1 MKKKV
6 KVFGKE
12 IKRAVRRSL
21 MENVMEQ
28 WEMGD
33 TSPRNPDY
41 RQTPREKGI
50 EGMFGKY
57 GGEVPSSVLR
67 YMRKN
72 PESVIK
78 QLYDIYGN
86 DIYKWLPQQS
96 SLGGDWEFEEES
108 EVVSEEE
115 TQNITNYDLTDE
127 KDIKSLNDKLDS
139 GMDSKKLDVG
149 GSKAQVT
156 NEAMKILEKYRVKKN
171 IRGIPRK

>member
-6 KVFGKE
+6 KIFGKE

-57 GGEVPSSVLR
+57 GGEIPSSVLR

-96 SLGGDWEFEEES
+96 SLGGDWEFEEE
-108 EVVSEEE
+108 EEMVGE
-115 TQNITNYDLTDE
+115 TSLNVANLGDAVGAEKAGFKGIIQIKKDLEESKKIKTVTVNE
-127 KDIKSLNDKLDS
+127 IKKLIKS
-139 GMDSKKLDVG
+139 KK
-149 GSKAQVT
+149 KF
-156 NEAMKILEKYRVKKN
+156 NRN
-171 IRGIPRK
+171 RR

>member
-6 KVFGKE
+6 KIFGKE

-57 GGEVPSSVLR
+57 GGEIPSSVLR

-96 SLGGDWEFEEES
+96 SLGGDWEFEEE
-108 EVVSEEE
+108 EEMVGE
-115 TQNITNYDLTDE
+115 TSLNVANLGGAEKAGFKGIIQIKKDLEESKKIKTVTVNE
-127 KDIKSLNDKLDS
+127 IKKLIKS
-139 GMDSKKLDVG
+139 KK
-149 GSKAQVT
+149 KF
-156 NEAMKILEKYRVKKN
+156 NRN
-171 IRGIPRK
+171 RR